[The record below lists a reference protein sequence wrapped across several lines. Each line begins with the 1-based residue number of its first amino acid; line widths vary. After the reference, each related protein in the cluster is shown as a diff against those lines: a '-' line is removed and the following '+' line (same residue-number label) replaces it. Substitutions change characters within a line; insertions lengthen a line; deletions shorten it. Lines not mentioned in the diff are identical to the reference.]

1 MMLKEIVQ
9 RIRALIG
16 VFVIRAACSDPVADA
31 FDQIAVW
38 HLHRLPYA
46 VDRVIPVFPVV
57 RVSAFMVQ
65 PSHRVSFFFLLDR
78 IRASPPLVIVH
89 GRNELRRA
97 VFREIMGESLP
108 VQAARKAVLPHQGT
122 MVMHSFQMACESLPE
137 RHVLLRFVHTTDIL
151 ILSLNHLQLIS
162 RKWFRTSQK
171 KRSL

>member
-1 MMLKEIVQ
+1 
-9 RIRALIG
+9 
-16 VFVIRAACSDPVADA
+16 
-31 FDQIAVW
+31 
-38 HLHRLPYA
+38 
-46 VDRVIPVFPVV
+46 
-57 RVSAFMVQ
+57 
-65 PSHRVSFFFLLDR
+65 
-78 IRASPPLVIVH
+78 
-89 GRNELRRA
+89 
-97 VFREIMGESLP
+97 MGESLP